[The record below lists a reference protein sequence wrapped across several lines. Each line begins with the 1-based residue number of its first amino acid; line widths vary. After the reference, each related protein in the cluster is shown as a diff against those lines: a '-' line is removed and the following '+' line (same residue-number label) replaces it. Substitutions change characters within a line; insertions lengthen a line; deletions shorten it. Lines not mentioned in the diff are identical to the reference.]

1 MFKLMS
7 KGNGVDIKKMPQRCS
22 LYLELDNLKKKIQK
36 SKGTDSEL
44 SEGIGCL
51 MDEINLGGDKDII
64 NGTRDLLNKL
74 KKFEIFSK
82 NIEKIKSAL
91 EKIQTIQ

>member
-1 MFKLMS
+1 MFGITS
-7 KGNGVDIKKMPQRCS
+7 KGNGVDIKKMPQRFS
-22 LYLELDNLKKKIQK
+22 LYLELDNLKKKIEN
-36 SKGTDSEL
+36 SKGMYSEI
-44 SEGIGCL
+44 SEKISFLVG
-51 MDEINLGGDKDII
+51 EINLGRDKDII

-74 KKFEIFSK
+74 RKFEIFSK